1 MAEIA
6 DNDADLRKQFSY
18 LIYRGTYASGQ
29 NFWVGNDG
37 QSILK
42 LASDGSWSIRESSN
56 ATVRY
61 PVLCTQSAKRTFAN
75 ETDTSDR
82 WQVSVGSG
90 PTFIGYRDG
99 VSFRFGAI
107 PYAQNTQR
115 FTYSTPSTNKGVIDA
130 TAATRGKQCPQTSG
144 TDSPWAEQCLVL
156 NLFTPTLPG
165 KTSSSRGRL
174 RPVMVWIHGGG
185 FNAGSGLDDTFDG
198 GLVASRGD
206 VVVININYRLGSLG
220 FLATGNNI
228 KVRGGGVNQ
237 ARSEYEKLTPP
248 SC

>member
-1 MAEIA
+1 M
-6 DNDADLRKQFSY
+6 
-18 LIYRGTYASGQ
+18 
-29 NFWVGNDG
+29 
-37 QSILK
+37 
-42 LASDGSWSIRESSN
+42 
-56 ATVRY
+56 
-61 PVLCTQSAKRTFAN
+61 
-75 ETDTSDR
+75 
-82 WQVSVGSG
+82 
-90 PTFIGYRDG
+90 
-99 VSFRFGAI
+99 
-107 PYAQNTQR
+107 
-115 FTYSTPSTNKGVIDA
+115 
-130 TAATRGKQCPQTSG
+130 
-144 TDSPWAEQCLVL
+144 L